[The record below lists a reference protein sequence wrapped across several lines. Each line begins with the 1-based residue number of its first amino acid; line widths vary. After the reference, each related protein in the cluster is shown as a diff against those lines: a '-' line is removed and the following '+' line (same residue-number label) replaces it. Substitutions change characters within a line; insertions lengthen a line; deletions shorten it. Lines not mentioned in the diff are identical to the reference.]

1 MQFLNNERIRV
12 VASDLIDVYPR
23 KVYYFPKTGKVL
35 LKKLRNMHNDTIYK
49 REVEYGTRLVK
60 EGVVGDVELFG

>member
-1 MQFLNNERIRV
+1 
-12 VASDLIDVYPR
+12 
-23 KVYYFPKTGKVL
+23 
-35 LKKLRNMHNDTIYK
+35 MHNDTIYK